1 MSALAM
7 TIVSAQ
13 TLPIGV
19 TVKEVYIIKTEKY
32 QQTQTR
38 QYILM
43 MKKPIIITAAYMVF
57 V

>member
-1 MSALAM
+1 M